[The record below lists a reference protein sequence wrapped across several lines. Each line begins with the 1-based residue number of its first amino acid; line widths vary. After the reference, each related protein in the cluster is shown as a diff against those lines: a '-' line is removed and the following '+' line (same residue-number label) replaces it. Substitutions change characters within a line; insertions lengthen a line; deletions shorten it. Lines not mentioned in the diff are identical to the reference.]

1 MVFILESNN
10 ETNTNTKSKKLKKQ
24 IYTSLSITFILHKFK
39 HAEKALNYQ
48 EHHTSILNIIGRGIK
63 NH

>member
-24 IYTSLSITFILHKFK
+24 IYTSLSITFILHKFQ
-39 HAEKALNYQ
+39 HAEKALNYH
-48 EHHTSILNIIGRGIK
+48 ERHTSILGNEK
-63 NH
+63 S

>member
-39 HAEKALNYQ
+39 HAEKALNSSYDP
-48 EHHTSILNIIGRGIK
+48 EHH
-63 NH
+63 